1 MNKFLGFLFSLILTL
16 LALNYEPGMD
26 AQAAIPWVPIA
37 IGASL
42 LGSFLNN
49 RSANKGAKAAQQRA
63 GMIDQ
68 QLLGFIGGLG
78 GQRPGGAF
86 APMGLEQMGMQQ
98 YQAGPRM
105 INDNALLSQMNL
117 PGMPE
122 IPNVYRDL
130 GLATDPILD
139 MLGGGGQY
147 DTSLISSAL
156 DPIRQRNLQRSV
168 AELHAAAPGLG
179 SRFGS
184 AVRRGEVDLRRQNL
198 EDTSAIDAQ
207 MLFQAHEAAQA
218 RRLQAANSLLGMG
231 QLQLGRDQGALGAL
245 MQQAGV
251 GINQGQLNLAQGQFG
266 LDRSRLSMDA
276 ILGAGNQN
284 LAAQGQQNQL
294 LQLLLGSQTNRSQQ
308 QLQALG
314 LMSGQQVP
322 SAPGYGNMFGD
333 LGQMLL
339 MMQLAQGKGKTA

>member
-1 MNKFLGFLFSLILTL
+1 
-16 LALNYEPGMD
+16 
-26 AQAAIPWVPIA
+26 
-37 IGASL
+37 
-42 LGSFLNN
+42 
-49 RSANKGAKAAQQRA
+49 
-63 GMIDQ
+63 
-68 QLLGFIGGLG
+68 
-78 GQRPGGAF
+78 
-86 APMGLEQMGMQQ
+86 MQQ

-130 GLATDPILD
+130 GLATDPILQSMRGGPNDAAMSTNLLD